1 MCTCSK
7 SLLCING
14 NLHWDFLKLR
24 IGSCGIFFH
33 ILTDD
38 STAVVNDDRVE
49 TCFFPFLIP
58 ILILSFSSFERNFY
72 VRNWK
77 TLYDFSKCFFIEKI
91 FLAVANESVWFVSE
105 GIKSN
110 FSCKSCNDVSYILRI
125 RFCRKLY
132 LYIFHLGVKFLL
144 QNYKK

>member
-1 MCTCSK
+1 MCTSAKC
-7 SLLCING
+7 LLCVNKYF
-14 NLHWDFLKLR
+14 HWDSLKL
-24 IGSCGIFFH
+24 GIVSNSFLFH
-33 ILTDD
+33 ILTDN
-38 STAVVNDDRVE
+38 STAIVNDNRLKAS
-49 TCFFPFLIP
+49 FLPLLIP
-58 ILILSFSSFERNFY
+58 VLILGLISVERNFY
-72 VRNWK
+72 AWNRQV
-77 TLYDFSKCFFIEKI
+77 LHGLSECFFIEKI
-91 FLAVANESVWFVSE
+91 FLAVANESVWFVCE